1 MRLVATIFLLG
12 ALALSIVVYYMFA
25 NVVFAIWFPDR
36 ARRQWVDFARSPTIE
51 LSRPFF
57 KWVMP
62 VLLILL
68 PLWLAWQ
75 ALEVTLE

>member
-25 NVVFAIWFPDR
+25 NVVFALWFPDR
-36 ARRQWVDFARSPTIE
+36 AKRQWVDFVRSPTIE

-75 ALEVTLE
+75 ALEVTFE